1 MDPKLKLLAKI
12 DDAKQAIDAVF
23 AAADAAGR
31 ALTDEELATV
41 TQHESA
47 ADAAQKDLD
56 KLASQDAIRARQS
69 DRAKVVAAK
78 PVPRKT
84 DTEQPGTEP
93 KIGKIED
100 QILNDPKKGF
110 ATPRE
115 FINTVISAGVAF
127 ANKNVSE
134 IDSRLKYLAAGS
146 DEARGNSDPYG
157 GFLVP
162 VGFTPELLKVSPE
175 ADPMGSLT
183 TKIPMQLP
191 VVKIPAR
198 TDKDH
203 TSSVSGGLTVTRKPE
218 TVSGTSSQMTM
229 EQVVLTAHNLF
240 GLSYVTEELLTDS
253 PLSFAAILESGFSD
267 QFMFKL
273 ISERLFGTGNG
284 EFLGIMNSPALVTI
298 AKETGQAT
306 ATVLYENILKMRA
319 RCWGY
324 QDSIWIAN
332 HDCVPQLALMNQAVG
347 SSGYPVFQPGTRLGQ
362 NNLDIPDQLLGRPIV
377 FTEYTKTVGTTGD
390 IVLVNWTQYLEG
402 VYQPMQSMESVHVR
416 FINHER
422 TFKFWLRNAGQPW
435 WKSALTVNQG
445 SNSLSPYVAL
455 ATR

>member
-12 DDAKQAIDAVF
+12 DDAKNSIDALF
-23 AAADAAGR
+23 AKADAENR
-31 ALTDEELATV
+31 ALTEDEMNLV
-41 TQHESA
+41 TTHEAS

-56 KLASQDAIRARQS
+56 RLAAQDDVRARQAE
-69 DRAKVVAAK
+69 RAKVVSAK

-84 DTEQPGTEP
+84 ATEQPGTEP
-93 KIGKIED
+93 EIGRIKDMISED
-100 QILNDPKKGF
+100 PNKGF
-110 ATPRE
+110 KTPRE
-115 FINTVISAGVAF
+115 FLNTVIAAGVAY
-127 ANKNVSE
+127 ANQNVSE
-134 IDSRLKYLAAGS
+134 IDGRLKFLAAGS

-162 VGFTPELLKVSPE
+162 VGFTPELLKVQPE

-183 TKIPMQLP
+183 TKVPMQLP
-191 VVKIPAR
+191 VIKIPAR

-218 TVSGTSSQMTM
+218 TVSGTSSQLTM

-253 PLSFAAILESGFSD
+253 PLSFAAILETGFND
-267 QFMFKL
+267 QFVYKL
-273 ISERLFGTGNG
+273 INERLFGTGNG
-284 EFLGIMNSPALVTI
+284 EFLGVMNSPALVSI
-298 AKETGQAT
+298 AKETGQAA
-306 ATVLYENILKMRA
+306 ATILYENILKMRA
-319 RCWGY
+319 RSWGY
-324 QDSIWIAN
+324 QNAIWIAN

-362 NNLDIPDQLLGRPIV
+362 NNLDIPDQLLGRPII
-377 FTEYTKTVGTTGD
+377 FSEYTKTVGTTGD
-390 IVLVNWTQYLEG
+390 IVLVNWSQYLEG
-402 VYQPMQSMESVHVR
+402 TYQPMQSMESVHVR
-416 FINHER
+416 FVNHER

-455 ATR
+455 ASR